1 MSDEIHPVN
10 LQNVPEAISLV
21 NESCRGTSAECNLD
35 FFNFMSMAR
44 YWNFSFDH
52 SLLYYVDGEPAG
64 VAIHSTEPEVHEAFT
79 FHWGTLPKFRTRR
92 IAISLAEACAKK
104 LRGDG
109 YVAVYGD
116 SLPERP
122 VRRWR
127 FVHFMPL
134 NTLHAM
140 HTPNP
145 NLPAPNPRYQVRV
158 IAASELSQFPQSAN
172 ETVHWCQRLSFL
184 SNAARFH
191 IFLGAFEGDVLKA
204 YAVALAGSA
213 ATTITDLRSAEP
225 DLAPGYELLRFLLEH
240 NYRPPFTATHAFDDS
255 YLRRL
260 LLETGF
266 TDKSQFA
273 FLRRDLLT
281 TA

>member
-1 MSDEIHPVN
+1 
-10 LQNVPEAISLV
+10 
-21 NESCRGTSAECNLD
+21 
-35 FFNFMSMAR
+35 
-44 YWNFSFDH
+44 
-52 SLLYYVDGEPAG
+52 
-64 VAIHSTEPEVHEAFT
+64 
-79 FHWGTLPKFRTRR
+79 
-92 IAISLAEACAKK
+92 
-104 LRGDG
+104 
-109 YVAVYGD
+109 
-116 SLPERP
+116 
-122 VRRWR
+122 
-127 FVHFMPL
+127 
-134 NTLHAM
+134 
-140 HTPNP
+140 
-145 NLPAPNPRYQVRV
+145 
-158 IAASELSQFPQSAN
+158 
-172 ETVHWCQRLSFL
+172 
-184 SNAARFH
+184 
-191 IFLGAFEGDVLKA
+191 LKA

>member
-1 MSDEIHPVN
+1 MSDEIRPVS
-10 LQNVPEAISLV
+10 LQNVPDAISLV
-21 NESCRGTSAECNLD
+21 NETCRGTAMECNLD

-64 VAIHSTEPEVHEAFT
+64 IAINSTAPEVHEAFT

-92 IAISLAEACAKK
+92 IAFSLAEACAKK
-104 LRGDG
+104 MRGDG
-109 YVAVYGD
+109 YVALYAD
-116 SLPERP
+116 SELS
-122 VRRWR
+122 VRRLR

-145 NLPAPNPRYQVRV
+145 SLPALDPRYQIRV
-158 IAASELSQFPQSAN
+158 LTAPDLSQFRRPAN
-172 ETVHWCQRLSFL
+172 EPVHWCQRLSFL
-184 SNAARFH
+184 SNAAPFH

-213 ATTITDLRSAEP
+213 STTITDLRSVES
-225 DLAPGYELLRFLLEH
+225 DLTPGYELLRFLLQH
-240 NYRPPFTATHAFDDS
+240 NYRPPFTATHVFEDS

-266 TDKSQFA
+266 TDKSQFS
-273 FLRRDLLT
+273 FLCRDLLT
-281 TA
+281 TT

>member
-64 VAIHSTEPEVHEAFT
+64 IAINATEPEAHEAFT

-109 YVAVYGD
+109 YVAWYAD
-116 SLPERP
+116 ALPDRP
-122 VRRWR
+122 VRRYR

-145 NLPAPNPRYQVRV
+145 NLPAPDRRYQIRM
-158 IAASELSQFPQSAN
+158 IAAPELSPFPQLAN
-172 ETVHWCQRLSFL
+172 QPVHWCQRLSFL

-213 ATTITDLRSAEP
+213 ATTIIDLRSAEP
-225 DLAPGYELLRFLLEH
+225 DLVPGYELLRFLLEN
-240 NYRPPFTATHAFDDS
+240 NYRPPFTATHVFEDS
-255 YLRRL
+255 YLLRVL
-260 LLETGF
+260 LATGF
-266 TDKSQFA
+266 TDKSQFT
-273 FLRRDLLT
+273 FIRRDLLS